1 MLSRPETPAMFLGT
15 ATVPSW
21 LLSANEF
28 NASQFDQS
36 MRGPS
41 PTTRSLS
48 LADLRLVDNNLEL
61 EQPGPRKAMSVL
73 DFPVAKQASSQTQS
87 LDRRFHKQS
96 GYSCYGTAP
105 RSDMLMDAYY
115 PARVIVPALSRDV
128 YGRIIHT
135 FYPGKPISRSKHS
148 VGSDSDDF
156 QKYRD
161 IAL

>member
-1 MLSRPETPAMFLGT
+1 MLSRPETPSMFLGT
-15 ATVPSW
+15 APVPPW

-36 MRGPS
+36 MHGPS
-41 PTTRSLS
+41 PTTRSQS
-48 LADLRLVDNNLEL
+48 LADLRLVDNNVEPDL
-61 EQPGPRKAMSVL
+61 PGPRKTMSVL
-73 DFPVAKQASSQTQS
+73 DFPVAKRASPQTQS

-96 GYSCYGTAP
+96 GHSRYGTAP

-115 PARVIVPALSRDV
+115 PARVIVPALSRD
-128 YGRIIHT
+128 IHT

>member
-1 MLSRPETPAMFLGT
+1 MFLGT
-15 ATVPSW
+15 APVPPW
-21 LLSANEF
+21 MLSANEF

-36 MRGPS
+36 MHGPS
-41 PTTRSLS
+41 PTTRSQS
-48 LADLRLVDNNLEL
+48 LADLRLVDNNLEPAL
-61 EQPGPRKAMSVL
+61 PGPRKTMSVL
-73 DFPVAKQASSQTQS
+73 DFPVVKRAALQTQS

-96 GYSCYGTAP
+96 GHS

-128 YGRIIHT
+128 YGHNIHT